1 MKDAET
7 KKIPDL
13 AAAIDKAASQYP
25 RSHLEVDLEHYQA
38 YLDDPSLTSDQKE
51 EIVGA
56 LWTIIS
62 AFVELGFG
70 VHPAQQACGK
80 HGTELDQIGNSESTG
95 MEPKINTQQQET
107 DAPAI

>member
-7 KKIPDL
+7 NNIPDL
-13 AAAIDKAASQYP
+13 AAAIDKAASQQP
-25 RSHLEVDLEHYQA
+25 LGHLEIGLEHYQG
-38 YLDDPSLTSDQKE
+38 YLNDPSLTPDQKA
-51 EIVGA
+51 EIIGA

-70 VHPAQQACGK
+70 VHPVQQACGK
-80 HGTELDQIGNSESTG
+80 HETELDQMGNSESTG
-95 MEPKINTQQQET
+95 MEPKIDTQQQET